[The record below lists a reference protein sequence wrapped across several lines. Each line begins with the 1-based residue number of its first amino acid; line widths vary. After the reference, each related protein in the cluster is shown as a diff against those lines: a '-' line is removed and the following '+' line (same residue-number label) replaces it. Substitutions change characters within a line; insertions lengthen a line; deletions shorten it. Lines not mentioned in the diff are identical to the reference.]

1 MEAIIKIIKEQM
13 NSFGLDP
20 KNEESIVD
28 KVYYRAGFLN
38 GFAEYLKNSKITS
51 LQEIE
56 QLIQIFNEDLI
67 QRLIEENIIPKN
79 SVCISLEAITH
90 KVKHLLHKYIAKKN
104 VSEDLSTI
112 KKELILIVQNLF
124 LLNDSTK
131 ENIAKNFINSFFN
144 GVTILIYGNSLSVI
158 YSLIYAK
165 KSGKTFSVYLANNS
179 ENDNSKKI
187 AEIFKKNDIDC
198 KLISGISIGFYLP
211 KIDFIL
217 TGADA
222 ICENGGIINTIG
234 TNTIAICAKN
244 ARKPFYALVS
254 SLKYFKRYFM
264 EQKDLE
270 SLNKK
275 YSITGEPI
283 VDYTPPEYITTFFT
297 DQGIFL
303 PITIIKD
310 IIILIPNNY
319 LKASYTFS

>member
-1 MEAIIKIIKEQM
+1 MEDIINIIKEQM

-90 KVKHLLHKYIAKKN
+90 KVKHLLHKYIAKK

-131 ENIAKNFINSFFN
+131 DNIAKNFINSFFN
-144 GVTILIYGNSLSVI
+144 GVTILIYGNSLSVV

-165 KSGKTFSVYLANNS
+165 RSGKTFTVYLANNS

-187 AEIFKKNDIDC
+187 IEIFKKNDIDC

-244 ARKPFYALVS
+244 SRKPFYVLVS
-254 SLKYFKRYFM
+254 SLKYFKKYFM

-297 DQGIFL
+297 DKGIFL
-303 PITIIKD
+303 PNTICNEIIQLFYNIK
-310 IIILIPNNY
+310 
-319 LKASYTFS
+319 

>member
-1 MEAIIKIIKEQM
+1 M
-13 NSFGLDP
+13 
-20 KNEESIVD
+20 
-28 KVYYRAGFLN
+28 
-38 GFAEYLKNSKITS
+38 
-51 LQEIE
+51 
-56 QLIQIFNEDLI
+56 IF
-67 QRLIEENIIPKN
+67 
-79 SVCISLEAITH
+79 
-90 KVKHLLHKYIAKKN
+90 
-104 VSEDLSTI
+104 
-112 KKELILIVQNLF
+112 
-124 LLNDSTK
+124 
-131 ENIAKNFINSFFN
+131 
-144 GVTILIYGNSLSVI
+144 
-158 YSLIYAK
+158 
-165 KSGKTFSVYLANNS
+165 
-179 ENDNSKKI
+179 SKKL
-187 AEIFKKNDIDC
+187 EIVESQAKTGKEGIQLNSNDDTERKVVADC

-303 PITIIKD
+303 PITICNEITQLFYNIK
-310 IIILIPNNY
+310 
-319 LKASYTFS
+319 

>member
-144 GVTILIYGNSLSVI
+144 GVTILIYGNSSSVI

-165 KSGKTFSVYLANNS
+165 KSGK
-179 ENDNSKKI
+179 
-187 AEIFKKNDIDC
+187 
-198 KLISGISIGFYLP
+198 P
-211 KIDFIL
+211 
-217 TGADA
+217 
-222 ICENGGIINTIG
+222 
-234 TNTIAICAKN
+234 
-244 ARKPFYALVS
+244 
-254 SLKYFKRYFM
+254 
-264 EQKDLE
+264 
-270 SLNKK
+270 
-275 YSITGEPI
+275 
-283 VDYTPPEYITTFFT
+283 
-297 DQGIFL
+297 
-303 PITIIKD
+303 
-310 IIILIPNNY
+310 
-319 LKASYTFS
+319 